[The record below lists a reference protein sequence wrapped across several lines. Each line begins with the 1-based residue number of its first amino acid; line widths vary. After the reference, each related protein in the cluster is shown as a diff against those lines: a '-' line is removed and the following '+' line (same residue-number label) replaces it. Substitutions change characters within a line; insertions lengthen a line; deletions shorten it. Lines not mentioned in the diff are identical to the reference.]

1 MASKKA
7 GRDKKACEAW
17 KSAGIRIKNAKRKM
31 EKRIARMSDESKT
44 KIRANTK
51 FGRKGEK
58 A

>member
-17 KSAGIRIKNAKRKM
+17 KASGRRIKNAKRKM
-31 EKRIARMSDESKT
+31 EKRIAHMTLENQD
-44 KIRANTK
+44 KIRTNTK
-51 FGRKGEK
+51 FGRKKEK